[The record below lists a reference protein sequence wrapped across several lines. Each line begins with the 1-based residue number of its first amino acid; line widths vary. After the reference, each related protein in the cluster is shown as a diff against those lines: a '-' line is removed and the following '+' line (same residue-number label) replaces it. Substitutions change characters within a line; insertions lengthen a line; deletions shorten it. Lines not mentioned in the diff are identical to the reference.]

1 MAQTENP
8 AANGADRDLPTH
20 AVPASELP
28 PSVALHKADMTFL
41 GLLSFSAK
49 SLEIVPFKN
58 ASENTAASGAD
69 GTDNETMTAAFDRR
83 MCSRTLAKWQATR
96 QLARA
101 REHTMQAL
109 RMHDAHAYHK
119 LSAAYAFHK
128 HSLKNR
134 AHGQP

>member
-28 PSVALHKADMTFL
+28 PSVALHKADMTVL

-69 GTDNETMTAAFDRR
+69 TEEQGCR
-83 MCSRTLAKWQATR
+83 WHR
-96 QLARA
+96 QRNN
-101 REHTMQAL
+101 
-109 RMHDAHAYHK
+109 D
-119 LSAAYAFHK
+119 S
-128 HSLKNR
+128 SI
-134 AHGQP
+134 